1 MNNSPE
7 QGAQFDYEVLNDQ
20 ELINRFR
27 DGQEMAMEALI
38 SRYKGMVLKIV
49 APFLRCGVSSSDLEQ
64 EGNLGLWEAVKRY
77 DPSKDAAFDTYAYW
91 WIRQRVVRCCQE
103 HSKTVRV
110 PCYVYEEVQVF
121 RDAMDAFFAEHGRE
135 MTDAEMMSRWDFTPK
150 ELAKFKEG
158 IAMTGSRTEPF
169 SIVVDKQRG
178 TMDKRFDY
186 FIDGRSLDRIFT
198 RMEELFYSKFGARQ
212 RKKITAEQEWRIFL
226 DRFGCNKEE
235 CEYSL
240 AELGKMYNLSRDGI
254 CDIEHKILDYMGT
267 RKELQR
273 LLHEITG

>member
-27 DGQEMAMEALI
+27 DGQEVAMEALI

-49 APFLRCGVSSSDLEQ
+49 TPFLRCGVPSADLVQ
-64 EGNLGLWEAVKRY
+64 EGNLGLWEAAKRY
-77 DPSKDAAFDTYAYW
+77 DPSKDADFKTYAYW
-91 WIRQRVVRCCQE
+91 WIRQKVVRCCQE

-110 PCYVYEEVQVF
+110 PCYVYEEVQIF

-135 MTDAEMMSRWDFTPK
+135 MTDAEMMSRWYFTPK

-158 IAMTGSRTEPF
+158 IAMIGSRTESF
-169 SIVVDKQRG
+169 SMAVYKRCK
-178 TMDKRFDY
+178 TSDKRFDA
-186 FIDGRSLDRIFT
+186 FMDARALDGFLA
-198 RMEELFYSKFGARQ
+198 RMEEFFYRKFGARQ
-212 RKKITAEQEWRIFL
+212 RKKITAEQEWQIFL
-226 DRFGCNKEE
+226 DRLGFNEEE

-240 AELGKMYNLSRDGI
+240 ADLGKKYNLSRDGV